1 MRIQSGFKFLT
12 AVTATASSNTFTNS
26 ICDGLTLQITGTH
39 SGATILVEGQV
50 NPDSTLTNWVALSVI
65 NLNDFSTASS
75 ISANGIYQIG
85 IAGIQQIR
93 VRVSAISSGTVTAFA
108 NVYREGVE

>member
-1 MRIQSGFKFLT
+1 MKIQNGFKFLT
-12 AVTATASSNTFTNS
+12 GASTPTASNTFTNS

-65 NLNDFSTASS
+65 NLNDFTAANS
-75 ISANGIYQIG
+75 ITANGIYQID
-85 IAGIQQIR
+85 IAGICQIR
-93 VRVSAISSGTVTAFA
+93 VRVSAISSGTVTAFGNA
-108 NVYREGVE
+108 YREGVE

>member
-1 MRIQSGFKFLT
+1 MRTQNGFKFLT
-12 AVTATASSNTFTNS
+12 AVTTTVSSNTFTNS

-50 NPDSTLTNWVALSVI
+50 NPDSTLTSWIALSII
-65 NLNDFSTASS
+65 NLNDFSAASS
-75 ISANGIYQIG
+75 ITANGIYQVD
-85 IAGIQQIR
+85 IAGISQVR

-108 NVYREGVE
+108 NIYREGVE